1 MAISMTG
8 VEDVP
13 AWAEDKLARLGW
25 VRHDGH
31 HNHFVAPERVLETR
45 IDGHAVEGYLYYT
58 WAEALEI
65 ERQIEA
71 NEPMQPPVRG
81 DGEPVHL

>member
-8 VEDVP
+8 REDVP
-13 AWAEDKLARLGW
+13 AWALARLEGLGW

-31 HNHFVAPERVLETR
+31 HNHFIAPERVSAVR
-45 IDGHAVEGYLYYT
+45 IDGYAVEGYLYYT

-65 ERQIEA
+65 ERQVAA
-71 NEPMQPPVRG
+71 NEPEQPPVRG